1 VLYSEV
7 DINQSRTWGMILCQR
22 LVLSLRV
29 TSPLVTLSETDTFL
43 AGYFAVTYSVR
54 NWYFPCGL
62 LRRYLL
68 CQKLV
73 LSLRVTSPLLTL
85 SETGTFLAGYFAVTY
100 SVRNWYFSCE
110 LLRVTY
116 SVRNW
121 YFPCGLLRRY
131 LLC

>member
-1 VLYSEV
+1 
-7 DINQSRTWGMILCQR
+7 MILCQK
-22 LVLSLRV
+22 LVLS
-29 TSPLVTLSETDTFL
+29 L

-68 CQKLV
+68 CQKPV
-73 LSLRVTSPLLTL
+73 FPLRVTSPLLTL
-85 SETGTFLAGYFAVTY
+85 SETGISLAGYFA
-100 SVRNWYFSCE
+100 
-110 LLRVTY
+110 VTY

-131 LLC
+131 LLKPQCLTPCSQDPATVRYLEVA